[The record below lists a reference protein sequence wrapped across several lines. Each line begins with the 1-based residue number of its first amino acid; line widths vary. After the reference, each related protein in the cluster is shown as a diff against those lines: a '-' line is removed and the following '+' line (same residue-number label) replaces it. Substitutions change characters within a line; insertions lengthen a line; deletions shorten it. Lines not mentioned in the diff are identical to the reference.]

1 MSEVRGLRANKAL
14 RQSMRDMGLD
24 DVIESADREDLEE
37 AMKENKRLS
46 KLNVQ
51 LAQPRRSGGGMMAS
65 EFTAAEL
72 ATKIADLVFPHT
84 SDQMQRRELEFL
96 LTEFA
101 DAIRNERTEA

>member
-1 MSEVRGLRANKAL
+1 MVDAADYEAL
-14 RQSMRDMGLD
+14 RDE
-24 DVIESADREDLEE
+24 VA
-37 AMKENKRLS
+37 RLRG
-46 KLNVQ
+46 

>member
-1 MSEVRGLRANKAL
+1 MNKIEDQVGSAAWETAPVWCRIAIVAMEQAL
-14 RQSMRDMGLD
+14 KDC
-24 DVIESADREDLEE
+24 
-37 AMKENKRLS
+37 
-46 KLNVQ
+46 
-51 LAQPRRSGGGMMAS
+51 SGGGMMAS

>member
-1 MSEVRGLRANKAL
+1 MREAQLYWAWDRKQPYNQDGSKRYVEMVDAADYEAL
-14 RQSMRDMGLD
+14 RDE
-24 DVIESADREDLEE
+24 VA
-37 AMKENKRLS
+37 RLRG
-46 KLNVQ
+46 

>member
-46 KLNVQ
+46 KLNVKLCDENTRLKDELDVYRAAVQ
-51 LAQPRRSGGGMMAS
+51 YTFEAINKFEVARRNALDGGKGVQGG
-65 EFTAAEL
+65 
-72 ATKIADLVFPHT
+72 K
-84 SDQMQRRELEFL
+84 
-96 LTEFA
+96 
-101 DAIRNERTEA
+101 